1 MLGESLVPKPA
12 RHFFNVVSTNC
23 VINMTGKGG
32 GGHSGAEANLG
43 HFH

>member
-32 GGHSGAEANLG
+32 VGRGTVVQKPP
-43 HFH
+43 